1 MKNTIKNTT
10 SAFEKKL
17 DIQEDLMK
25 IIRQVR
31 KQRTSSVMDLQN
43 CNPAL
48 YEQFSA
54 ALYYFLMPATEG
66 MRFMLSH
73 QDSTDKHQTF
83 EEKFASTQLSTYTS
97 SLLASLQSMGLEP
110 ADIMNETWLWLF
122 SGFTDKS
129 RKNAGR
135 LRIDVLL
142 DVKED
147 FLLPSLY
154 MYLNNHLLDT
164 VLKVQKT
171 PYTNPMDE
179 PVAGEDALTL
189 GELLCD
195 NTQLIENT
203 CSYLCETDAFS
214 QLLEKNKLSASEKLY
229 ILLLGLGCGE
239 MPKAIKSFAQE
250 ISPATLRTIVRNSCP
265 SLNLDSFPLEEALC
279 DLSAADTKRISSIKR
294 SAIHLLKEDEKFK
307 QCLLS
312 V

>member
-17 DIQEDLMK
+17 DIQEDLLK

-31 KQRTSSVMDLQN
+31 KQRTSSVMDLQSS
-43 CNPAL
+43 NPAL

-73 QDSTDKHQTF
+73 QDS
-83 EEKFASTQLSTYTS
+83 EEKFAKTQLSTYTS
-97 SLLASLQSMGLEP
+97 SLLASLQSMGMEP
-110 ADIMNETWLWLF
+110 ADIMSETWLWLF

-142 DVKED
+142 DTKED

-154 MYLNNHLLDT
+154 MYLNNHLLDA
-164 VLKVQKT
+164 VLKAQKT
-171 PYTNPMDE
+171 PYTDPMDE
-179 PVAGEDALTL
+179 SVADEDALTL

-203 CSYLCETDAFS
+203 CAYLCEPDAFS

>member
-10 SAFEKKL
+10 SAFEKK
-17 DIQEDLMK
+17 IKVQEDLMEIMRK
-25 IIRQVR
+25 IR
-31 KQRTSSVMDLQN
+31 KQRTSSVMEIKEF
-43 CNPAL
+43 NPDL
-48 YEQFSA
+48 YEKFSSS
-54 ALYYFLMPATEG
+54 LYFFLMPATEG

-73 QDSTDKHQTF
+73 QDS
-83 EEKFASTQLSTYTS
+83 EEKFARTQLSAYTS
-97 SLLASLQSMGLEP
+97 SLLASLQSMGMEP
-110 ADIMNETWLWLF
+110 ADIMSETWLWLF

-179 PVAGEDALTL
+179 PVADEDALTL

-203 CSYLCETDAFS
+203 CSYLCESDALA
-214 QLLEKNKLSASEKLY
+214 QLLQKNKLSASEKLC

-250 ISPATLRTIVRNSCP
+250 ISPAALRTIIRNSCP
-265 SLNLDSFPLEEALC
+265 SLNLDSFPLEEALA
-279 DLSAADTKRISSIKR
+279 DLSCADTKRISSIKR
-294 SAIHLLKEDEKFK
+294 SAIHLLKEDEKFH
-307 QCLLS
+307 QSLLA
-312 V
+312 

>member
-10 SAFEKKL
+10 SAFEKK
-17 DIQEDLMK
+17 IKVQEDLMEIMRK
-25 IIRQVR
+25 IR
-31 KQRTSSVMDLQN
+31 KQRTSSVMEIKESN
-43 CNPAL
+43 L
-48 YEQFSA
+48 YEKLCSG
-54 ALYYFLMPATEG
+54 LYFFLMPATEG

-73 QDSTDKHQTF
+73 QDS
-83 EEKFASTQLSTYTS
+83 EEKFARTQLSAYTS
-97 SLLASLQSMGLEP
+97 SLLASLQSMGMEP
-110 ADIMNETWLWLF
+110 ADIMSETWLWLF

-154 MYLNNHLLDT
+154 MYVNNHLLDT

-179 PVAGEDALTL
+179 PVADEDALTL

-203 CSYLCETDAFS
+203 CTYLCEPDAFS
-214 QLLEKNKLSASEKLY
+214 QLLKTKLSASEKLY
-229 ILLLGLGCGE
+229 ILLLGMGCGE

-250 ISPATLRTIVRNSCP
+250 ISPAALRTIIRNSCP
-265 SLNLDSFPLEEALC
+265 SLNLDSFPLEEALA
-279 DLSAADTKRISSIKR
+279 DLSCADTKRLSAIKR

>member
-10 SAFEKKL
+10 SAFEKK
-17 DIQEDLMK
+17 IKVQEDLMEIMRK
-25 IIRQVR
+25 IR
-31 KQRTSSVMDLQN
+31 KRRTSSVMEIKES
-43 CNPAL
+43 NPDL
-48 YEQFSA
+48 YEKLCSS
-54 ALYYFLMPATEG
+54 LYFFLMPATEG

-73 QDSTDKHQTF
+73 QDSD
-83 EEKFASTQLSTYTS
+83 EKFARTQLSAYTS
-97 SLLASLQSMGLEP
+97 SLLASLQSMGMEP
-110 ADIMNETWLWLF
+110 ADIMSETWLWLF

-142 DVKED
+142 DAKED

-154 MYLNNHLLDT
+154 MYLNNHLLDA
-164 VLKVQKT
+164 VLKAQKT
-171 PYTNPMDE
+171 PYTDPMDE

-195 NTQLIENT
+195 NTQLMENT
-203 CSYLCETDAFS
+203 CSYLCEPDAFS

-279 DLSAADTKRISSIKR
+279 DLSVADTKRISSIKR

>member
-10 SAFEKKL
+10 SAFEKK
-17 DIQEDLMK
+17 IKVQEDLMEIMRK
-25 IIRQVR
+25 IR
-31 KQRTSSVMDLQN
+31 KRRTSSVMEIKES
-43 CNPAL
+43 NPDL
-48 YEQFSA
+48 YEKLCSS
-54 ALYYFLMPATEG
+54 LYFFLMPATEG

-73 QDSTDKHQTF
+73 QDSD
-83 EEKFASTQLSTYTS
+83 EKFARTQLSAYTS
-97 SLLASLQSMGLEP
+97 SLLASLQSMGMEP
-110 ADIMNETWLWLF
+110 ADIMSETWLWLF

-142 DVKED
+142 DAKED

-154 MYLNNHLLDT
+154 MYLNNHLLDA
-164 VLKVQKT
+164 VLKAQKT
-171 PYTNPMDE
+171 PYTDPMDE

-195 NTQLIENT
+195 NTQLMENT
-203 CSYLCETDAFS
+203 CSYLCEPDAFS

-265 SLNLDSFPLEEALC
+265 SLNLDSFPLEEALA
-279 DLSAADTKRISSIKR
+279 DLSCADTKRLSAIKR
-294 SAIHLLKEDEKFK
+294 SAIHLLKEDEKFH
-307 QCLLS
+307 QSLLA
-312 V
+312 

>member
-10 SAFEKKL
+10 SAYEKKL
-17 DIQEDLMK
+17 GIQEYLMK
-25 IIRQVR
+25 ILRQVR

-43 CNPAL
+43 FNPAL

-73 QDSTDKHQTF
+73 QVS
-83 EEKFASTQLSTYTS
+83 EEKFAKTQLSTYTS

-110 ADIMNETWLWLF
+110 ADIMSETWLWLF

-142 DVKED
+142 DAKED

-154 MYLNNHLLDT
+154 MYLNNHLLDA
-164 VLKVQKT
+164 VLKAQKT
-171 PYTNPMDE
+171 PYTDPMDE

-195 NTQLIENT
+195 NTQLMENT
-203 CSYLCETDAFS
+203 CSYLCEPDAFS

-265 SLNLDSFPLEEALC
+265 SINLDSFPLEEALC
-279 DLSAADTKRISSIKR
+279 DLSTADTKRLSAIKR
-294 SAIHLLKEDEKFK
+294 SAIHLLKEDEKFH
-307 QCLLS
+307 QCL
-312 V
+312 VA

>member
-1 MKNTIKNTT
+1 MKNTT
-10 SAFEKKL
+10 SAFEKK
-17 DIQEDLMK
+17 IKVQEDLMEIMRK
-25 IIRQVR
+25 IR
-31 KQRTSSVMDLQN
+31 KQRTSSVMEIKES
-43 CNPAL
+43 NPDL
-48 YEQFSA
+48 YEKFSS

-73 QDSTDKHQTF
+73 QDS
-83 EEKFASTQLSTYTS
+83 EEKFAKTQLSAYTS
-97 SLLASLQSMGLEP
+97 SLLASLQSMGMEP
-110 ADIMNETWLWLF
+110 ADIMSETWLWLF

-142 DVKED
+142 DAKED

-154 MYLNNHLLDT
+154 MYLNNHLLDA
-164 VLKVQKT
+164 VLKAQKT

-179 PVAGEDALTL
+179 PVADEDALTL

-203 CSYLCETDAFS
+203 CSYLCESDALA
-214 QLLEKNKLSASEKLY
+214 QLLQKNKLSASEKLC

-250 ISPATLRTIVRNSCP
+250 ISPAALRTIIRNSCP
-265 SLNLDSFPLEEALC
+265 SLNLDSFPLEEALA
-279 DLSAADTKRISSIKR
+279 DLSCADTKRLSAIKR
-294 SAIHLLKEDEKFK
+294 SAIHLLKEDEKFH
-307 QCLLS
+307 QSLLA
-312 V
+312 

>member
-10 SAFEKKL
+10 SAFEKK
-17 DIQEDLMK
+17 IKVQEDLMEIMRK
-25 IIRQVR
+25 IR
-31 KQRTSSVMDLQN
+31 KRRTSSVMEIKESD
-43 CNPAL
+43 PDL
-48 YEQFSA
+48 YEKLCSS
-54 ALYYFLMPATEG
+54 LYFFLIPATEG

-73 QDSTDKHQTF
+73 QMLFHQDS
-83 EEKFASTQLSTYTS
+83 EEKFARTQLSAYTS
-97 SLLASLQSMGLEP
+97 SLLASLQSMGMEP
-110 ADIMNETWLWLF
+110 ADIMSETWLWLF

-203 CSYLCETDAFS
+203 CAYLCEPDAFS

-265 SLNLDSFPLEEALC
+265 SLNLDSFPLEEALA
-279 DLSAADTKRISSIKR
+279 DLSAADTKRLSAIKR

>member
-10 SAFEKKL
+10 SAFEKK
-17 DIQEDLMK
+17 IKVQEDLMEIMRK
-25 IIRQVR
+25 IR
-31 KQRTSSVMDLQN
+31 KQRTSSVMEIKES
-43 CNPAL
+43 NPDL
-48 YEQFSA
+48 YEKFSS

-73 QDSTDKHQTF
+73 QDS
-83 EEKFASTQLSTYTS
+83 EEKFARTQLSAYTS
-97 SLLASLQSMGLEP
+97 SLLASLQSMGMEP
-110 ADIMNETWLWLF
+110 ADIMSETWLWLF

-154 MYLNNHLLDT
+154 MYLNNHLLDA
-164 VLKVQKT
+164 VLKAQKT
-171 PYTNPMDE
+171 PYTDPMDE

-195 NTQLIENT
+195 NTQLMENT
-203 CSYLCETDAFS
+203 CSYLCEPDAFS

-279 DLSAADTKRISSIKR
+279 DLSVADTKRISSIKR

>member
-10 SAFEKKL
+10 SAFEKK
-17 DIQEDLMK
+17 IKVQEDLMEIMRK
-25 IIRQVR
+25 IR
-31 KQRTSSVMDLQN
+31 KRRTSSVMEIKESD
-43 CNPAL
+43 PDL
-48 YEQFSA
+48 YEKLCSS
-54 ALYYFLMPATEG
+54 LYFFLMPATEG

-73 QDSTDKHQTF
+73 QDS
-83 EEKFASTQLSTYTS
+83 EEKFAKTQLSTYTS

-110 ADIMNETWLWLF
+110 ADIMSETWLWLF

-142 DVKED
+142 DAKED

-164 VLKVQKT
+164 VLKVRKT
-171 PYTNPMDE
+171 PYTDPMDE

-195 NTQLIENT
+195 NTQLMENT
-203 CSYLCETDAFS
+203 CSYLCESDALA
-214 QLLEKNKLSASEKLY
+214 QLLQKNKLSASEKLC

-265 SLNLDSFPLEEALC
+265 SLNLDSFPLEEALA
-279 DLSAADTKRISSIKR
+279 DLSCADTKRLSAIKR
-294 SAIHLLKEDEKFK
+294 SAIHLLKEDEKFH
-307 QCLLS
+307 QSLLA
-312 V
+312 

>member
-10 SAFEKKL
+10 SAYEKKL
-17 DIQEDLMK
+17 GIQEDLMK
-25 IIRQVR
+25 ILRQVR
-31 KQRTSSVMDLQN
+31 KQRTSSVMELQKS
-43 CNPAL
+43 NPAL
-48 YEQFSA
+48 CEQFSA

-73 QDSTDKHQTF
+73 QVS
-83 EEKFASTQLSTYTS
+83 EEKFAKTQLSTYTS
-97 SLLASLQSMGLEP
+97 SLLASLQSMGMEP
-110 ADIMNETWLWLF
+110 ADIMSETWLWLF

-142 DVKED
+142 DTKED

-171 PYTNPMDE
+171 PYTDPMDE

-203 CSYLCETDAFS
+203 CAYLCEPDAFS

>member
-10 SAFEKKL
+10 SAFEKK
-17 DIQEDLMK
+17 IKVQEDLMEIMRK
-25 IIRQVR
+25 IR
-31 KQRTSSVMDLQN
+31 KRRTSSVMEIKESD
-43 CNPAL
+43 PDL
-48 YEQFSA
+48 YEKLCSS
-54 ALYYFLMPATEG
+54 LYFFLMPATEG

-73 QDSTDKHQTF
+73 QDS
-83 EEKFASTQLSTYTS
+83 EEKFAKTQLSTYTS
-97 SLLASLQSMGLEP
+97 SLLASLQSLGLEP
-110 ADIMNETWLWLF
+110 ADIMSETWLWLF

-142 DVKED
+142 DAKED

-164 VLKVQKT
+164 VLKVRKT
-171 PYTNPMDE
+171 PYTDPMDE

-195 NTQLIENT
+195 NTQLMENT
-203 CSYLCETDAFS
+203 CSYLCESDALA
-214 QLLEKNKLSASEKLY
+214 QLLQKNKLSASEKLC

-265 SLNLDSFPLEEALC
+265 SLNLDSFPLEEALA
-279 DLSAADTKRISSIKR
+279 DLSCADTKRLSAIKR
-294 SAIHLLKEDEKFK
+294 SAIHLLKEDEKFH
-307 QCLLS
+307 QSLLA
-312 V
+312 

>member
-10 SAFEKKL
+10 SAFEKK
-17 DIQEDLMK
+17 IKVQEDLMEIMRK
-25 IIRQVR
+25 IR
-31 KQRTSSVMDLQN
+31 KRRTSSVMEIKES
-43 CNPAL
+43 NPDL
-48 YEQFSA
+48 YEKLCSS
-54 ALYYFLMPATEG
+54 LYFFLMPATEG

-73 QDSTDKHQTF
+73 QVS
-83 EEKFASTQLSTYTS
+83 EEKFAKTQLSTYTS
-97 SLLASLQSMGLEP
+97 SLLASLQSMGMEP
-110 ADIMNETWLWLF
+110 ADIMSETWFWLF
-122 SGFTDKS
+122 SSFTDKS

-142 DVKED
+142 DAKED

-171 PYTNPMDE
+171 PYTDPMDE

-195 NTQLIENT
+195 NTQLMENT
-203 CSYLCETDAFS
+203 CSYLCESDALA

-250 ISPATLRTIVRNSCP
+250 ISPAALRTIIRNSCP
-265 SLNLDSFPLEEALC
+265 SLNLDSFPLEEALA
-279 DLSAADTKRISSIKR
+279 DLSCADTKRLSAIKR
-294 SAIHLLKEDEKFK
+294 SAIHLLKEDEKFH
-307 QCLLS
+307 QSLLA
-312 V
+312 

>member
-10 SAFEKKL
+10 SAFEKK
-17 DIQEDLMK
+17 IKVQEDLMEIMRK
-25 IIRQVR
+25 IR
-31 KQRTSSVMDLQN
+31 KRRTSSVMEIKESD
-43 CNPAL
+43 PDL
-48 YEQFSA
+48 YEKLCSS
-54 ALYYFLMPATEG
+54 LYFFLMPATEG

-73 QDSTDKHQTF
+73 QDS
-83 EEKFASTQLSTYTS
+83 EEKFARTQLSAYTS
-97 SLLASLQSMGLEP
+97 SLLASLQSMGMEP
-110 ADIMNETWLWLF
+110 ADIMSETCLWLF

-203 CSYLCETDAFS
+203 CTYLCEADAFS
-214 QLLEKNKLSASEKLY
+214 QLMKRNKLKASEKLY
-229 ILLLGLGCGE
+229 ILLLALGCGE

-250 ISPATLRTIVRNSCP
+250 LSPAALRTIIRNSCP
-265 SLNLDSFPLEEALC
+265 SLNLDSFPLEEALA
-279 DLSAADTKRISSIKR
+279 DLSCADTKRLSAIKR
-294 SAIHLLKEDEKFK
+294 SAIHLLKEDEKFH
-307 QCLLS
+307 QSLLA
-312 V
+312 

>member
-10 SAFEKKL
+10 SAFEKK
-17 DIQEDLMK
+17 IKVQEDLMEIMRK
-25 IIRQVR
+25 IR
-31 KQRTSSVMDLQN
+31 KRRTSSVMEIKES
-43 CNPAL
+43 NPDL
-48 YEQFSA
+48 YEKLCSS
-54 ALYYFLMPATEG
+54 LYFFLMPATEG

-73 QDSTDKHQTF
+73 QDS
-83 EEKFASTQLSTYTS
+83 EEKFARTQLSAYTS
-97 SLLASLQSMGLEP
+97 SLLAFLQSMGMEP
-110 ADIMNETWLWLF
+110 ADIMSETWLWLF

-142 DVKED
+142 DAKED

-171 PYTNPMDE
+171 PYTDPMDE

-195 NTQLIENT
+195 NTQLMENT
-203 CSYLCETDAFS
+203 CSYLCESDALA
-214 QLLEKNKLSASEKLY
+214 QLLQKNKLSASEKLC

-250 ISPATLRTIVRNSCP
+250 ISPAILRTIIRNSCP
-265 SLNLDSFPLEEALC
+265 SLNLDSFPLEEALA
-279 DLSAADTKRISSIKR
+279 DLSCADTKRLSAIKR
-294 SAIHLLKEDEKFK
+294 SAIHLLKEDEKFH
-307 QCLLS
+307 QSLLA
-312 V
+312 

>member
-1 MKNTIKNTT
+1 MKNTTKNTT
-10 SAFEKKL
+10 SAFEKK
-17 DIQEDLMK
+17 IKVQEDLMEIMRK
-25 IIRQVR
+25 IR
-31 KQRTSSVMDLQN
+31 KQRTSSVMEIKES
-43 CNPAL
+43 NPDL
-48 YEQFSA
+48 YEKLCSS
-54 ALYYFLMPATEG
+54 LYFFLMPATEG

-73 QDSTDKHQTF
+73 QDS
-83 EEKFASTQLSTYTS
+83 EEKFARTQLSAYTS
-97 SLLASLQSMGLEP
+97 SLLASLQSMGMEP
-110 ADIMNETWLWLF
+110 ADIMSETWLWLF

-179 PVAGEDALTL
+179 PVADEDALTL

-203 CSYLCETDAFS
+203 CSYLCESDALA
-214 QLLEKNKLSASEKLY
+214 QLLQKNKLSASEKLC

-250 ISPATLRTIVRNSCP
+250 ISPAALRTIIRNSCP
-265 SLNLDSFPLEEALC
+265 SLKLDNFPLEEALA
-279 DLSAADTKRISSIKR
+279 DLSCADTKRLSAIKR
-294 SAIHLLKEDEKFK
+294 SAIHLLKEDEKFH
-307 QCLLS
+307 QSLLA
-312 V
+312 

>member
-10 SAFEKKL
+10 SAYEKKL
-17 DIQEDLMK
+17 GIQEDLMK
-25 IIRQVR
+25 ILRQVR
-31 KQRTSSVMDLQN
+31 KQRTSTSSVMELQN

-48 YEQFSA
+48 FEQFSA
-54 ALYYFLMPATEG
+54 AFYYFLIPASEG

-83 EEKFASTQLSTYTS
+83 EEKFAKTQLSAYTS
-97 SLLASLQSMGLEP
+97 SLLASLQSMGMEP
-110 ADIMNETWLWLF
+110 ADIMSETWLWLF

-154 MYLNNHLLDT
+154 MYVNNHLLDA
-164 VLKVQKT
+164 VLKAQKT

-179 PVAGEDALTL
+179 SVADEDSLTL

-195 NTQLIENT
+195 NTQLIENSCT
-203 CSYLCETDAFS
+203 YLCEPDAFS
-214 QLLEKNKLSASEKLY
+214 QLLKTKLSASEKLY
-229 ILLLGLGCGE
+229 ILLLGVGCGE

-265 SLNLDSFPLEEALC
+265 SLNLDSFPLEEALA
-279 DLSAADTKRISSIKR
+279 DLSCADTKRLSAIKR
-294 SAIHLLKEDEKFK
+294 SAIHLLKEDEKFH
-307 QCLLS
+307 QSLLA
-312 V
+312 

>member
-10 SAFEKKL
+10 SAYEKKL
-17 DIQEDLMK
+17 GIQEDLMK
-25 IIRQVR
+25 ILRQVR
-31 KQRTSSVMDLQN
+31 KQRTSTSSVMELQKF
-43 CNPAL
+43 NPAL

-54 ALYYFLMPATEG
+54 VLYYFLMPATEG

-83 EEKFASTQLSTYTS
+83 EEKFAKTQLSAYTS
-97 SLLASLQSMGLEP
+97 SLLASLQSMGMEP
-110 ADIMNETWLWLF
+110 ADIMSETWLWLF

-154 MYLNNHLLDT
+154 MYVNNHLLDA
-164 VLKVQKT
+164 VLKAQKT

-179 PVAGEDALTL
+179 SVADEDALTL

-195 NTQLIENT
+195 NTQLIENSCT
-203 CSYLCETDAFS
+203 YLCEPDAFS
-214 QLLEKNKLSASEKLY
+214 QLLKTKLSASEKLY
-229 ILLLGLGCGE
+229 ILLLGVGCGE

-250 ISPATLRTIVRNSCP
+250 ISPAALRTIIRNSCP
-265 SLNLDSFPLEEALC
+265 SLNLDSFPLEEALA
-279 DLSAADTKRISSIKR
+279 DLSCADTKRLSAIKR
-294 SAIHLLKEDEKFK
+294 SAIHLLKEDEKFH
-307 QCLLS
+307 QSLLA
-312 V
+312 

>member
-10 SAFEKKL
+10 SAFEKK
-17 DIQEDLMK
+17 IKVQEDLMEIMRK
-25 IIRQVR
+25 IR
-31 KQRTSSVMDLQN
+31 KRRTSSVMEIKES
-43 CNPAL
+43 NPDL
-48 YEQFSA
+48 YEKLCSS
-54 ALYYFLMPATEG
+54 LYFFLMPATEG

-73 QDSTDKHQTF
+73 QDS
-83 EEKFASTQLSTYTS
+83 EEKFARTQLSAYTS
-97 SLLASLQSMGLEP
+97 SLLASLQSMGMEP
-110 ADIMNETWLWLF
+110 ADIMSETWLWLF

-203 CSYLCETDAFS
+203 CTYLCEPDAFS

>member
-10 SAFEKKL
+10 SAYEKKL

-25 IIRQVR
+25 ILRQVR
-31 KQRTSSVMDLQN
+31 KQRTSSVMELQKS
-43 CNPAL
+43 NPPL
-48 YEQFSA
+48 YEQFS
-54 ALYYFLMPATEG
+54 ALYYFLMPSDAG

-73 QDSTDKHQTF
+73 QDS
-83 EEKFASTQLSTYTS
+83 EEKFAKTQLSAYTS
-97 SLLASLQSMGLEP
+97 SLLASLQSMGMEP
-110 ADIMNETWLWLF
+110 ADIMSETWLWLF

-154 MYLNNHLLDT
+154 MYVNNHLLDT
-164 VLKVQKT
+164 VLKAQKT

-179 PVAGEDALTL
+179 PVADEDALTL

-203 CSYLCETDAFS
+203 CTYLCEPDAFS
-214 QLLEKNKLSASEKLY
+214 QLLKTKLSASEKLY
-229 ILLLGLGCGE
+229 ILLLGMGCGE
-239 MPKAIKSFAQE
+239 MPKAIKSFAQQ
-250 ISPATLRTIVRNSCP
+250 ISPAALRTIIRNSCP
-265 SLNLDSFPLEEALC
+265 SLNLDSFPLEEALA
-279 DLSAADTKRISSIKR
+279 DLSCADTKRLSSIKR

>member
-17 DIQEDLMK
+17 DIQEDLLK

-31 KQRTSSVMDLQN
+31 KQRTSSVMDLQSS
-43 CNPAL
+43 NPAL

-73 QDSTDKHQTF
+73 QDS
-83 EEKFASTQLSTYTS
+83 EEKFAKTQLSTYTS
-97 SLLASLQSMGLEP
+97 SLLASLQSMGMEP
-110 ADIMNETWLWLF
+110 ADIMSETWLWLF

-142 DVKED
+142 DTKED

-154 MYLNNHLLDT
+154 MYLNNHLLDA
-164 VLKVQKT
+164 VLKAQKT
-171 PYTNPMDE
+171 PYTDPMDE
-179 PVAGEDALTL
+179 SVADEDTLTL

-203 CSYLCETDAFS
+203 CAYLCEPDAFS

>member
-10 SAFEKKL
+10 SAYEKKL
-17 DIQEDLMK
+17 GIQEDLMK

-43 CNPAL
+43 FNPPL
-48 YEQFSA
+48 FEQFSA
-54 ALYYFLMPATEG
+54 AFYYFLMPATEG

-73 QDSTDKHQTF
+73 QVSTDKHQTF
-83 EEKFASTQLSTYTS
+83 EEKFAKTQISAYTS
-97 SLLASLQSMGLEP
+97 SLLASLQSMGMEP
-110 ADIMNETWLWLF
+110 ADIMSETWLWLF

-154 MYLNNHLLDT
+154 MYLNNHLLDA
-164 VLKVQKT
+164 VLKAQKT
-171 PYTNPMDE
+171 PYTDPMDE
-179 PVAGEDALTL
+179 SVANEDALTL

-203 CSYLCETDAFS
+203 CAYLCEPDAFS

-265 SLNLDSFPLEEALC
+265 SLNLDSFPLEEALA
-279 DLSAADTKRISSIKR
+279 DLSAADTKRLSAIKR

>member
-10 SAFEKKL
+10 SAFEKK
-17 DIQEDLMK
+17 IKVQEDLMEIMRK
-25 IIRQVR
+25 IR
-31 KQRTSSVMDLQN
+31 KRRTSSVMEIKES
-43 CNPAL
+43 NPDL
-48 YEQFSA
+48 YEKLCSS
-54 ALYYFLMPATEG
+54 LYFFLMPATEG

-73 QDSTDKHQTF
+73 QDSD
-83 EEKFASTQLSTYTS
+83 EKFARTQLSVYTS
-97 SLLASLQSMGLEP
+97 SLLASLQSMGMEP
-110 ADIMNETWLWLF
+110 ADIMSETWLWLF

-142 DVKED
+142 DAKED

-154 MYLNNHLLDT
+154 MYLNNHLLDA
-164 VLKVQKT
+164 VLKAQKT
-171 PYTNPMDE
+171 PYTDPMDE

-195 NTQLIENT
+195 NTQLMENT
-203 CSYLCETDAFS
+203 CSYLCEPDAFS

-279 DLSAADTKRISSIKR
+279 DLSVADTKRISSIKR

>member
-1 MKNTIKNTT
+1 
-10 SAFEKKL
+10 
-17 DIQEDLMK
+17 
-25 IIRQVR
+25 
-31 KQRTSSVMDLQN
+31 
-43 CNPAL
+43 
-48 YEQFSA
+48 
-54 ALYYFLMPATEG
+54 
-66 MRFMLSH
+66 
-73 QDSTDKHQTF
+73 
-83 EEKFASTQLSTYTS
+83 
-97 SLLASLQSMGLEP
+97 MGLEP
-110 ADIMNETWLWLF
+110 ADIMSETWLWLF

-142 DVKED
+142 DAKED

-154 MYLNNHLLDT
+154 MYLNNHLLDA
-164 VLKVQKT
+164 VLKAQKT
-171 PYTNPMDE
+171 PYTDPMDE
-179 PVAGEDALTL
+179 SVADEDSLTL

-203 CSYLCETDAFS
+203 CAYLCEPDAFS

-239 MPKAIKSFAQE
+239 MPKAIKSFSQE